1 MQPTE
6 WRLWYRPDFPP
17 FRPVRTGGAC
27 GKRPATATESNRPAT
42 VRWVLGGDGMPGE
55 RDHYSE
61 GIGGQGPDGTSG
73 QGPEGNGD
81 RGPGETIGRG
91 PGEPD
96 EEVPGGQSEG
106 PPQRGGRPAVQRG
119 QAPATEP
126 GAMVA
131 GRRQV
136 SAAGLPPL
144 RCRLAPPALPVPHVP
159 RPRLWE
165 LLEAGDRA
173 LTIVR
178 GPAGCGKTALLAS
191 WYLARRDG
199 QPLVWLQVDPA
210 TGPPPTP
217 AGATAAPVRVSFWA
231 HLLAALRSHPDADP
245 TGALARLRPPAPGG
259 RADLFCRELTDALA
273 VGRPLPLVA
282 IIDDV
287 GLIQDPADI
296 AGLELLAQGAAGLR
310 LVLSGRRIPVAAHRA
325 RAAGQLIEIG
335 PDLLAFDPA
344 ETDRLLAA
352 LRVPAAAATGLR
364 AATEGWA
371 AGLRLAAA
379 ALTTAADVAAVAA
392 GLASARAQDSTS
404 VAHGRV
410 GEGATAAGAG
420 GAGQPTLPPAAFAPV
435 ADYLRAEAL
444 ATMPAGLRR
453 LLLRTSVLDEVC
465 GPLAEAVAAEPAAG
479 DRLLAE
485 LATGAV
491 LATPLLGSP
500 LATPL
505 PAGRLGVADGGLAV
519 DRGLG
524 GGLGVEVNL
533 GLGGDWG
540 RRLGQASGP
549 RQETEVRGAGGK
561 DGPAGGEAAPGEGP
575 SIAAVSWYRYHALL
589 RAVLRDTL
597 RRDPA
602 EDEAELNLRA
612 ALWYAANRRLVDAAR
627 HAREAADWRYLAC
640 LVARGPVPLLL
651 QGELPDL
658 AALLEYFP
666 DRAAGLGP
674 ECAVTAAAARVLA
687 GDAVTAGEY
696 LELARSGLAAA
707 TSADGQAGAAARPG
721 PRGAQAAMDGSGSPG
736 AARRVLLTAIE
747 AVELRRAE
755 LTGDVDAALATARR
769 ALRVRAMAEP
779 GPAAGLPD
787 GLRPLALAA
796 RGRAELWRGRL
807 EAAQDALGVAL
818 ADTRRAGFTGATA
831 GCLGALAL
839 GFALRGRLR
848 QAEETA
854 AAALAAGRPREVTWP
869 DGLARADATSCG
881 AEHDDIARGRDPD
894 GGFDSWVAV
903 VGPSGAGRE
912 PVDGLVSLTTPAT
925 ASGGA
930 GVPGTAEAL
939 LALAVVAGHRGDSAV
954 GLGWADLAGRAAG
967 ESGQLPGLVSL
978 LRAWLRLGRRTGED
992 LRAAR
997 RALAAFPAREAP
1009 ALLAAVREATQA
1021 DLLVAGGNP
1030 DAALRLLGPDETAS
1044 RRDRPAARLAR
1055 GRAHLARGDAAAAAV
1070 SVAPLLRADGGG
1082 SASVVGACAISAVA
1096 AARQGDGAQA
1106 GGLLAR
1112 AFALAQDEQLVRPF
1126 VELGPEIVAL
1136 IDAHPGLPDAAPR
1149 LVTAVRR
1156 AVAREAPRRPNER
1169 PRTSEHLRPGEQG
1182 RLGQPR
1188 PVSRGE
1194 RAGTGPARGTT
1205 RPQAGPHPV
1214 TVPTAR
1220 RAARPVVAH
1229 PDAALGHDG
1238 PARWEAG
1245 EEVRGAGPRGG
1256 LVAGRPGPAD
1266 RVTPGG
1272 RPGTPPRGSSL
1283 AGGTMGGGSP
1293 VLGGGHVGG
1302 GHAAGGS
1309 AAADG
1314 SAMIDRRD
1322 DAARGPFPPGV
1333 ERAPRQPA
1341 GRGADRLSDRE
1352 LAVLSYLPTMLTT
1365 AEIAAKL
1372 YVSVNTVKT
1381 HLKSIYRKLDV
1392 ARRRDAVHR
1401 ARALHLL

>member
-1 MQPTE
+1 
-6 WRLWYRPDFPP
+6 
-17 FRPVRTGGAC
+17 
-27 GKRPATATESNRPAT
+27 
-42 VRWVLGGDGMPGE
+42 
-55 RDHYSE
+55 
-61 GIGGQGPDGTSG
+61 
-73 QGPEGNGD
+73 
-81 RGPGETIGRG
+81 
-91 PGEPD
+91 
-96 EEVPGGQSEG
+96 
-106 PPQRGGRPAVQRG
+106 
-119 QAPATEP
+119 
-126 GAMVA
+126 MVA
-131 GRRQV
+131 RGRQV
-136 SAAGLPPL
+136 PAAGLPPL

-199 QPLVWLQVDPA
+199 LPLVWLQVDPA
-210 TGPPPTP
+210 TGPAP
-217 AGATAAPVRVSFWA
+217 APASAIAAPVRVSFWA

-245 TGALARLRPPAPGG
+245 TGALARLSPPAPGG

-273 VGRPLPLVA
+273 IGRPLPLVA
-282 IIDDV
+282 ILDDV

-296 AGLELLAQGAAGLR
+296 AGLELLAQGARGLR

-325 RAAGQLIEIG
+325 RAAGQLTDIG

-379 ALTTAADVAAVAA
+379 ALTTAADVAAVAVAA
-392 GLASARAQDSTS
+392 GGVASARAQDGTS
-404 VAHGRV
+404 VARGPV
-410 GEGATAAGAG
+410 GECANEAAGRPA
-420 GAGQPTLPPAAFAPV
+420 LPPAAFAPV

-453 LLLRTSVLDEVC
+453 LLVLTSVLDEVC

-505 PAGRLGVADGGLAV
+505 PAGRPGAADGGLTV

-524 GGLGVEVNL
+524 GGLGIEANP

-540 RRLGQASGP
+540 LGSRLSQAPGP
-549 RQETEVRGAGGK
+549 RQETDARGAGGT
-561 DGPAGGEAAPGEGP
+561 DDPAGGGAAPGDGQP
-575 SIAAVSWYRYHALL
+575 HAAAVAPASWYRYHALL
-589 RAVLRDTL
+589 RGVLRDTL

-640 LVARGPVPLLL
+640 LVARGTVPLLL
-651 QGELPDL
+651 QGELRDL
-658 AALLEYFP
+658 AALVGDFP

-674 ECAVTAAAARVLA
+674 ECAITAAAARVLA
-687 GDAVTAGEY
+687 GDAVIAGEY

-707 TSADGQAGAAARPG
+707 TSAAGQPGAAARLG
-721 PRGAQAAMDGSGSPG
+721 QRGTQAATGGAGSPG

-769 ALRVRAMAEP
+769 VLRVRATAEP

-818 ADTRRAGFTGATA
+818 ADARSAGFTGATA

-854 AAALAAGRPREVTWP
+854 AAALAAGRPRELTWL
-869 DGLARADATSCG
+869 DGPARADATSSG
-881 AEHDDIARGRDPD
+881 AEQDDIARGRDPD
-894 GGFDSWVAV
+894 GSSDLAV
-903 VGPSGAGRE
+903 VGRPGAGRE
-912 PVDGLVSLTTPAT
+912 PVDRLVSLAAPAV
-925 ASGGA
+925 A

-967 ESGQLPGLVSL
+967 ESGQLPGLVGL

-1149 LVTAVRR
+1149 LVATLRQ
-1156 AVAREAPRRPNER
+1156 AVAREAQRRPNER
-1169 PRTSEHLRPGEQG
+1169 PRTVEHVRPGEQG
-1182 RLGQPR
+1182 RSGQPR
-1188 PVSRGE
+1188 PASRGE
-1194 RAGTGPARGTT
+1194 RAGTGPARGAT

-1220 RAARPVVAH
+1220 RASRPVGAH
-1229 PDAALGHDG
+1229 PDAALGQDG
-1238 PARWEAG
+1238 PAPWEAG
-1245 EEVRGAGPRGG
+1245 EEARGAGPRRAGASAWETRGG
-1256 LVAGRPGPAD
+1256 FAAGRPGPAG
-1266 RVTPGG
+1266 RAGPGG
-1272 RPGTPPRGSSL
+1272 RPGAPPRGSSL
-1283 AGGTMGGGSP
+1283 AGGTVGGGSP
-1293 VLGGGHVGG
+1293 MLGDGRVGD
-1302 GHAAGGS
+1302 GHASGGP
-1309 AAADG
+1309 AATDG
-1314 SAMIDRRD
+1314 SAVVDGRD
-1322 DAARGPFPPGV
+1322 GVPRGPDDQEFGGQASRGSVPRDSRGPVPAAGRRPSEWLVGAAQAGFPPPDALPPGS
-1333 ERAPRQPA
+1333 ERAARQPA

-1365 AEIAAKL
+1365 AEIATEL